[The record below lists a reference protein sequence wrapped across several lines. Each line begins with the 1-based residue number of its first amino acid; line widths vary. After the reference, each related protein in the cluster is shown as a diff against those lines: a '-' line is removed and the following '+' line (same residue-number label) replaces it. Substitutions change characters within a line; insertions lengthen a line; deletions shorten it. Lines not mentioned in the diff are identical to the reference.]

1 MESPLKA
8 TILLKS
14 SFLFLSNTFR
24 SNDKFII
31 LLIVLA
37 IVLLPY
43 TKKMKKLLLL
53 LICIYSSTF
62 YAQNKKVTDT
72 IFSNKLNEDRE
83 IIIGLPPSYDKHPN
97 QKFPILVLLDGDF
110 LFDPFQGA
118 LSYGNYWDD
127 LPEVIIVGITQNKNN
142 ERETDCMV
150 DETTGL
156 PSEKGESF
164 FEFIG
169 MELLPYIQKNFRTAP
184 FKMIAGLDTT
194 AGFLNLYLYK
204 DNPVF
209 DAYISMSP
217 ELPNTMEENIPQRLA
232 AIQKPLFY
240 YHSSADGDVKKM
252 RNRIIALDEVAKK
265 INKETVNYRF
275 DDFKGASH
283 YSLVLNSIPSAL
295 YQIFSVYQP
304 ISTVEFNEKIA
315 TLSSGYVDYLIKKY
329 DVIDKSFALK
339 LPIRLNDFKAIEA
352 AILKNK
358 AYDEFDKL
366 SQLARKNYPK
376 SMLADY
382 QMGQMYEKKGDN
394 ARAVKSYLSA
404 FQREEIGDLTKE
416 MMIERADELKKSLPK
431 KGDKDKKEKEEP
443 VVEETP
449 PTETPIETTPTET
462 TPTETPLGGKK

>member
-1 MESPLKA
+1 
-8 TILLKS
+8 
-14 SFLFLSNTFR
+14 
-24 SNDKFII
+24 
-31 LLIVLA
+31 
-37 IVLLPY
+37 
-43 TKKMKKLLLL
+43 MKKLLLFVIF
-53 LICIYSSTF
+53 ICSNAIFS
-62 YAQNKKVTDT
+62 QNQKVIDT
-72 IFSNKLNEDRE
+72 IASQKLNEDRE
-83 IIIGLPPSYDKHPN
+83 IVIGLPPSYEKHPN
-97 QKFPILVLLDGDF
+97 QKYPILLLLDGDF

-118 LSYGNYWDD
+118 LSYGYYWDD
-127 LPEVIIVGITQNKNN
+127 LPEVIIVGVSQNKNN

-156 PSEKGESF
+156 PSEKGEQF
-164 FEFIG
+164 FEFLG
-169 MELLPYIQKNFRTAP
+169 MELIPYIQKNFRTAP

-217 ELPNTMEENIPQRLA
+217 ELPAGMEEQLPDRLS
-232 AIQKPLFY
+232 AITKPLFY
-240 YHSSADGDVKKM
+240 YQSSADGDVKKM
-252 RNRIIALDEVAKK
+252 RNRIIALDAAANK
-265 INKETVNYRF
+265 IKKETLNYRF

-315 TLSSGYVDYLIKKY
+315 PLTSGYVDYLTKKY
-329 DVIDKSFALK
+329 DVIEKAFALK

-366 SQLARKNYPK
+366 AQLARKNYPK

-382 QMGQMYEKKGDN
+382 ELGQMWEKKGDN
-394 ARAVKSYLSA
+394 AKAVKSYLSA
-404 FQREEIGDLTKE
+404 FQREEIGDLTKD

-431 KGDKDKKEKEEP
+431 KGKNGKPGKEEP
-443 VVEETP
+443 VVEEATP
-449 PTETPIETTPTET
+449 TDAPVETTPTDT
-462 TPTETPLGGKK
+462 PATDTPTEEKKQE

>member
-1 MESPLKA
+1 
-8 TILLKS
+8 
-14 SFLFLSNTFR
+14 
-24 SNDKFII
+24 
-31 LLIVLA
+31 
-37 IVLLPY
+37 
-43 TKKMKKLLLL
+43 MKKLLLL
-53 LICIYSSTF
+53 LICIYSNVF
-62 YAQNKKVTDT
+62 YSQNKKVIDT
-72 IFSNKLNEDRE
+72 IFSNKLNQDRE
-83 IIIGLPPSYDKHPN
+83 ITIGLPPSYEKNPN
-97 QKFPILVLLDGDF
+97 QKFPILLLLDGDF

-118 LSYGNYWDD
+118 LSYGYYWDD
-127 LPEVIIVGITQNKNN
+127 LPEVIIVGVNQNKNN
-142 ERETDCMV
+142 EREIDCMV

-204 DNPVF
+204 DIPVF

-217 ELPNTMEENIPQRLA
+217 ELPTGMEENIPERLA

-240 YHSSADGDVKKM
+240 YHSSADRDLKKM
-252 RNRIIALDEVAKK
+252 RNRILALDESAKK
-265 INKETVNYRF
+265 IKKETVNYKF
-275 DDFKGASH
+275 DDFKGTSH

-304 ISTVEFNEKIA
+304 ISTTEFNEKIA
-315 TLSSGYVDYLIKKY
+315 TLTSGYVDYLEKKY
-329 DVIDKSFALK
+329 AVIDKLFALK

-358 AYDEFDKL
+358 AYDEFEKL

-382 QMGQMYEKKGDN
+382 ELGQMYEKKGDN
-394 ARAVKSYLSA
+394 AKAVKSFLIA

-416 MMIERADELKKSLPK
+416 MMIERADELKKTLPK
-431 KGDKDKKEKEEP
+431 KGKKDEKVKEESA
-443 VVEETP
+443 VEQ
-449 PTETPIETTPTET
+449 TTPNEV
-462 TPTETPLGGKK
+462 PSETPLEGKK